1 MNNTL
6 DKEGVEGVD
15 CVPLIH
21 CITLMVLVEVMISPL
36 RVVRPGEVGKLLRGG
51 GGGGDLDGFS
61 VRYLATVSSS
71 DPRLEPPSLFE
82 TLCEG
87 C

>member
-1 MNNTL
+1 MYS
-6 DKEGVEGVD
+6 
-15 CVPLIH
+15 
-21 CITLMVLVEVMISPL
+21 ITFMVLAEEMTSPL

-61 VRYLATVSSS
+61 VRYRGTRSSS
-71 DPRLEPPSLFE
+71 DPRLELASLLE
-82 TLCEG
+82 ILCVG